1 MTPPRKLT
9 PEDREEI
16 AREVREYVGVEDSR
30 GDALVRLRD
39 RDSLDPIAIAHE
51 VRVYSASRP
60 PPPALVVVQERVRM
74 RERTNTDRFD
84 IEELQKQLRESTERA
99 AAEKIAEARERA
111 LRAENE
117 KKDLEATVEKR
128 VEKASDR
135 RWDVVLAVLAA
146 LAAAAVGHYVK

>member
-1 MTPPRKLT
+1 M
-9 PEDREEI
+9 
-16 AREVREYVGVEDSR
+16 AREYVGVDDARS
-30 GDALVRLRD
+30 DALVRLRD

-111 LRAENE
+111 LKAENE
-117 KKDLEATVEKR
+117 TRELEASVEKR

-135 RWDVVLAVLAA
+135 RWEILLAVLAA
-146 LAAAAVGHYVK
+146 ILGAVAGRYLGK

>member
-1 MTPPRKLT
+1 LT

-16 AREVREYVGVEDSR
+16 ARMAREYVGVDDARS
-30 GDALVRLRD
+30 DALVRLRD

-111 LRAENE
+111 LKAENE
-117 KKDLEATVEKR
+117 TRELEASVEKR

-135 RWDVVLAVLAA
+135 RWEILLAVLAA
-146 LAAAAVGHYVK
+146 ILGAVAGRYLGK

>member
-1 MTPPRKLT
+1 VTPPRKLT

-16 AREVREYVGVEDSR
+16 ARMAREYVGGDDPR
-30 GDALVRLRD
+30 TDALIALRD
-39 RDSLDPIAIAHE
+39 RDSVDPIAIAHE

-74 RERTNTDRFD
+74 RDRSNTDRFD

-111 LRAENE
+111 LKAEAE
-117 KKDLEATVEKR
+117 KKDLEASVEKR

-135 RWDVVLAVLAA
+135 RWEILLAVLAA
-146 LAAAAVGHYVK
+146 IFAALAGRYIH